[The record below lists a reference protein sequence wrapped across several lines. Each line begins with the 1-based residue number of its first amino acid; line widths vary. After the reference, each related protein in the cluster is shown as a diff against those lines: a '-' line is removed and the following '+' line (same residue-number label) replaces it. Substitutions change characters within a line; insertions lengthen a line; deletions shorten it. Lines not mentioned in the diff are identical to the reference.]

1 MVVEEELSLREIALK
16 LRIYVV
22 NSIFLAK
29 SGHPGSSLS
38 CLDILLYLYKKVLRV
53 DCNKADLENR
63 DRFVLSKGHAV
74 PALYAVLAEA
84 GFLNFEDL
92 KSLRKFGSFL
102 QGHPNMNSTKGVEM
116 STGSLGQGISAA
128 CGMAAG
134 LKLNNSSAR
143 VYCLLGDGELQEGQV
158 FEALCFACHNKLS
171 NLTFIVDNNGL
182 QIDGSIEEVAG
193 FKNLEEK
200 FKAFGLEVLNVDG
213 HNFFELEKVFEKVEI
228 VKDKPTIIV
237 AKTIKGKGVSF
248 MENKAAWHGK
258 APNEE
263 EHKIAI
269 NELEQEIKKIKGE

>member
-1 MVVEEELSLREIALK
+1 MVVEEELRLKEIALR
-16 LRIYVV
+16 LRIHII
-22 NSIFLAK
+22 NSIFLAR

-53 DCNKADLENR
+53 DCNNVCKKDR
-63 DRFVLSKGHAV
+63 DRFVLSKGHAA
-74 PALYAVLAEA
+74 PALYAVLAES

-92 KSLRKFGSFL
+92 KNLRKFGSFL

-116 STGSLGQGISAA
+116 STGSLGQGISVA

-158 FEALCFACHNKLS
+158 FEALCFAYHNKLS

-182 QIDGSIEEVAG
+182 QIDGTIEEVAG
-193 FKNLEEK
+193 FKNLEER

-213 HNFFELEKVFEKVEI
+213 HNFCELEDVFKIALSIKE
-228 VKDKPTIIV
+228 KPTVII
-237 AKTIKGKGVSF
+237 AKTIKGKGVGF
-248 MENKAAWHGK
+248 MEDEVCWHGK

-263 EHKIAI
+263 EHKLAI
-269 NELEQEIKKIKGE
+269 EELEREIKKLKG

>member
-1 MVVEEELSLREIALK
+1 MVVEEELSLREVALK
-16 LRIYVV
+16 LRIYVI

-38 CLDILLYLYKKVLRV
+38 CLDILLYLYKKVLKV
-53 DCNKADLENR
+53 DCNNAHAKDR
-63 DRFVLSKGHAV
+63 DRFVLSKGHAA

-84 GFLNFEDL
+84 GFLKFEDL

-158 FEALCFACHNKLS
+158 FEAFCFAFHNKLS

-182 QIDGSIEEVAG
+182 QIDGPIEEVAG

-213 HNFFELEKVFEKVEI
+213 HNFFELEKVFEKAKMI
-228 VKDKPTIIV
+228 KDKPTIII
-237 AKTIKGKGVSF
+237 AKTVKGKGVSF
-248 MENKAAWHGK
+248 MENKANWHGK

-269 NELEQEIKKIKGE
+269 NELEQEIKKIKG